1 MTDRLDCSIAPAAS
15 DDLATLLDLISRQ
28 LDEHAIHR
36 PDRLHVAI
44 AEVLSRPELGFFLL
58 ARVDG
63 RVAGVAYV
71 SFSWGLEHGGRSA
84 WLEEL
89 YVVPERRNRGVGSTL
104 LDAVL
109 RRARGAGC
117 AALDLE
123 VEHSHRHAEDLY
135 RRAGFEPRS
144 RSRWVR
150 RLREDPAEGS

>member
-1 MTDRLDCSIAPAAS
+1 MNDGDVCSIVPAAS

-28 LDEHAIHR
+28 LDEHGIRR
-36 PDRLHVAI
+36 PDRLRVAI
-44 AEVLSRPELGFFLL
+44 GEALSRPELGFFLL
-58 ARVDG
+58 ARVGG

-89 YVVPERRNRGVGSTL
+89 YVVPEGRNRGVGSRL
-104 LDAVL
+104 LDAAL
-109 RRARGAGC
+109 RRARDAGC

-123 VEHSHRHAEDLY
+123 VEHSHRRAENLY
-135 RRAGFEPRS
+135 RRAGFERHS

-150 RLREDPAEGS
+150 RLSGDSADGP